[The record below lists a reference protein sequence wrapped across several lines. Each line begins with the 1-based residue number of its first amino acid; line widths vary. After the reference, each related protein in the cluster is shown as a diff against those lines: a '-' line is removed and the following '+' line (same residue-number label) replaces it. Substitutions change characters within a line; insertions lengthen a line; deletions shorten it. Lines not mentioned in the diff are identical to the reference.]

1 MLSNMVPALLRRF
14 LKDTAGTY
22 AITFSLMVV
31 PVLGTVALAVDYSN
45 LSKQKGYVQNSLD
58 AAALATSKEYAAGN
72 FASSTAAQEKALMDA
87 YASDFFHA
95 NLPAEVKPED
105 VVLTTGFTT
114 VAKQDEDG
122 IWRDEKAVALSASL
136 TYDTLIAKIV
146 GHETIVSQIAS
157 EVAMGNLTVE
167 VALVV
172 DNSGSMASN
181 SKITRL
187 QEASRSMVDKIFS
200 AAATS
205 NKPNPISFSVVPFAA
220 SVNIGSDNADKP
232 WMDINGWAPIHHENL
247 DWSTYIKPSNATV
260 EIIDRGTHKTVREKI
275 GNGAWD
281 WKTRHDIHE
290 MLDTEW
296 SGCVEMRPWPHSTLD
311 TVQSVNGVTFEQAQA
326 ATSGDGLDALFVPMF
341 APSEPSSTYVTKSG
355 NKWVNNNDSYNYPND
370 YTYDYRK
377 KDDVIFASTSADR
390 TSNQNVRQN
399 WIWRYQNSK
408 VSMTT
413 SRNPNISCTTPPITP
428 LTTDKPTIKT
438 AIDNLVA
445 NGNTNVQEGVA
456 WGWRTLSAA
465 EPFTGG
471 RAYDNIDNRKYIIV
485 LTDGNNTYSTSSTPN
500 KTTYGAWGYGKHDRI
515 EAGLAQADRP
525 ALYKNTTP
533 SSWESKM
540 NVHTLQTCEN
550 AKAAGITIFSIAF
563 DVSSGSSVKKLLE
576 LCGGS
581 AKDADGLNV
590 YNAGKFY
597 YDVGTT
603 ELAQAMD
610 DIAAQISEMR
620 IKR

>member
-1 MLSNMVPALLRRF
+1 MLSNMVPALMRRF

-58 AAALATSKEYAAGN
+58 AAALATSKEFAAGN
-72 FASSTAAQEKALMDA
+72 FASETPAQEKALMDA

-114 VAKQDEDG
+114 IAKQDADG
-122 IWRDEKAVALSASL
+122 VWRDEKAVALSASL
-136 TYDTLIAKIV
+136 TYDTLIAKVV
-146 GHETIVSQIAS
+146 GHETIISQIAS

-187 QEASRSMVDKIFS
+187 QEASRSMVDKIF
-200 AAATS
+200 AAATTS

-220 SVNIGSDNADKP
+220 SVNIGSDNAGKP

-247 DWSTYIKPSNATV
+247 DWSTYIKPTNATV

-275 GNGAWD
+275 GNGAWE

-290 MLDTEW
+290 ILGTQW

-311 TVQSVNGVTFEQAQA
+311 TVQSVDGVTFEQAQA
-326 ATSGDGLDALFVPMF
+326 ASSGDGLDALFVPMF
-341 APSEPSSTYVTKSG
+341 APSEPSSTYVTNSG
-355 NKWVNNNDSYNYPND
+355 SNWVNNTDSYNYPND

-377 KDDVIFASTSADR
+377 KDNVIFASTSADR

-408 VSMTT
+408 VSMAT
-413 SRNPNISCTTPPITP
+413 SRNPNISCTTPAITP
-428 LTTDKPTIKT
+428 LTTDKATVKT

-456 WGWRTLSAA
+456 WGWRTLSEA

-500 KTTYGAWGYGKHDRI
+500 KTTYGAWGYGKHNRI

-533 SSWESKM
+533 NSWESKM

-576 LCGGS
+576 SCGGS
-581 AKDADGLNV
+581 AKDADGQNV